1 MALSARHGQVCARQR
16 ETRPLVTSQ
25 REMRR
30 TKFRDAVTFFAT
42 ILIRRGSELTLVNV
56 LMATA
61 ALRLRNT
68 KHGVLALGDVTG
80 VAFHFGMPAF
90 EWIHARGMFLHTKSG
105 GLEPIHRVTNRTVC
119 TAGTRCELAAVI
131 VGMAIHAFGKG
142 DRRLEIALV
151 VAVAARHGAVL
162 PKKGIVRLGVVESF

>member
-1 MALSARHGQVCARQR
+1 MALSARHCQVCARQR

-30 TKFRDAVTFFAT
+30 AKFRDAVTFFAA
-42 ILIRRGSELTLVNV
+42 ILIRRGRELTLVNV

-68 KHGVLALGDVTG
+68 KHGVLALRDVTG

-105 GLEPIHRVTNRTVC
+105 GLEPVHRVTNRTIC
-119 TAGTRCELAAVI
+119 TACARHKLAVVI
-131 VGMAIHAFGKG
+131 IGMAIHAFGKCDG
-142 DRRLEIALV
+142 GLEISLV
-151 VAVAARHGAVL
+151 VAVAARDGAVL
-162 PKKGIVRLGVVESF
+162 PKKGIGRLRMVESF